1 MRRRSVSRRAIE
13 IELFPF
19 LSVLACTIGTLVLMI
34 VAISTQAFGDSKEV
48 KLIVKAEDGK
58 NRAKRPRYLEC
69 REDGVVIYPSETFV
83 PIERLEAPNSAFA
96 KLVGEVAERRD
107 REYFIVA
114 IRPTGI
120 ETFGRVRDRIERAQ
134 IDIGY
139 EPFDEGWTLRVET
152 ER

>member
-1 MRRRSVSRRAIE
+1 MRRRSVSRHAIE

-34 VAISTQAFGDSKEV
+34 IAISTQAFGDLKEV
-48 KLIVKAEDGK
+48 KLIVKAEDGQ
-58 NRAKRPRYLEC
+58 NQAKRPRYLEC
-69 REDGVVIYPSETFV
+69 REGGVVIYPSEIFV
-83 PIERLEAPNSAFA
+83 PVDRIGDPDSALA
-96 KLVGEVAERRD
+96 KLVDEVSEKRD

-120 ETFGRVRDRIERAQ
+120 ATFGRVRDKIERAG

-139 EPFDEGWTLRVET
+139 EPFDEGWTLKVET
-152 ER
+152 ES